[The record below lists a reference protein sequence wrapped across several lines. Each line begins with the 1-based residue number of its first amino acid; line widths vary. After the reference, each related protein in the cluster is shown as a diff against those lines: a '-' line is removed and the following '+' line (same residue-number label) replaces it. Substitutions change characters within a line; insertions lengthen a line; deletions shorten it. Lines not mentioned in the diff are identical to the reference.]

1 MFILPA
7 QSLVLS
13 AATPAAYPWLAP
25 LALLASVLL
34 LALARAV
41 LLRPCPP
48 LALPLAVAEK
58 QRLPVRVKTTGLAL
72 LAWLLP
78 LRLSWETLQLGLPL
92 MTQLKDEKTT
102 PAPVE
107 AKAPA
112 PPRGRI
118 TAAVSRP
125 EPARAARPRI
135 EAPLPAIYE
144 SQTPVSMA
152 KMIMSRH
159 TYRAPARPRSPPRC

>member
-7 QSLVLS
+7 QSPSPLALS
-13 AATPAAYPWLAP
+13 AATPAVHPWLAP
-25 LALLASVLL
+25 LALLASLLL

-41 LLRPCPP
+41 LLRTRAP

-58 QRLPVRVKTTGLAL
+58 QRLPVAGKALTTPLAL
-72 LAWLLP
+72 IAWLLP
-78 LRLSWETLQLGLPL
+78 LRLSWETLPSDLPP
-92 MTQLKDEKTT
+92 MAPLKDEKT
-102 PAPVE
+102 APIE

-112 PPRGRI
+112 PPRGRVA
-118 TAAVSRP
+118 AAVSRP
-125 EPARAARPRI
+125 EPARAARPRV

-159 TYRAPARPRSPPRC
+159 